1 MGRNTG
7 SDTGGNAD
15 ADDAM
20 PADVTAL
27 PVDEGEFYRT
37 LVENA
42 AEGMLTINAD
52 SRIVYANPAIEDILG
67 YTPEELVGS
76 SKMRIIPER
85 LRPVHGAAL
94 ASYVETGER
103 NIDWDGVELPALH
116 KDGHEVPTLISLRE
130 HRHDGDQYFTGIVR
144 GITDRK
150 RRERELRRRK
160 DRLDEFADVLAHDI
174 RNPLSVAQG
183 YTELVREDHD
193 APELDRVVDSLG
205 RIEELIDDL
214 LALSKE
220 GALIGDT
227 APVDLADCV
236 RESWNGVD
244 TGDAELRIE
253 APLGT
258 IDADRSRLR
267 DLLENLFRNS
277 VEHSSTSP
285 HSQAR
290 ENSVEHSSTNPRS
303 QARGDSVE
311 HGDEAVTITVG
322 LLPDGSTGKPP
333 DGFYIADDGPG
344 IPDSIRGEIFD
355 RGYSTRD
362 GGTGYG
368 LAIVRGIAEA
378 HGWTVSLAPHE
389 KPESGTGAR
398 FEFRNVEFVSV
409 DASPKR

>member
-7 SDTGGNAD
+7 SDTDGNAD

-20 PADVTAL
+20 PADATAL

-42 AEGMLTINAD
+42 AEGMLTIDAD

-144 GITDRK
+144 DITDRK

-183 YTELVREDHD
+183 YTELAREDHD
-193 APELDRVVDSLG
+193 APELDRVADSLG

-220 GALIGDT
+220 GALIGET

-236 RESWNGVD
+236 RESWDGVD

-253 APLGT
+253 TPLGT

-267 DLLENLFRNS
+267 DLLENLLRNS

-285 HSQAR
+285 RSNAR
-290 ENSVEHSSTNPRS
+290 GNSVEHSGAP
-303 QARGDSVE
+303 
-311 HGDEAVTITVG
+311 VTITVG
-322 LLPDGSTGKPP
+322 LLSGSEATGETPHESADRTP
-333 DGFYIADDGPG
+333 DGFYLADDGPG
-344 IPDSIRGEIFD
+344 IPDSIREEIFD

>member
-1 MGRNTG
+1 M
-7 SDTGGNAD
+7 DTDRNAD
-15 ADDAM
+15 R
-20 PADVTAL
+20 L
-27 PVDEGEFYRT
+27 PVASEEFHRT

-42 AEGMLTINAD
+42 AEGMLTIDEN

-103 NIDWDGVELPALH
+103 NIDWNGVELPALH

-130 HRHDGDQYFTGIVR
+130 HRHDGEQYFTGIVR
-144 GITDRK
+144 DVTDRK
-150 RRERELRRRK
+150 ERERELRRRK

-183 YTELVREDHD
+183 YTELAREDHD
-193 APELDRVVDSLG
+193 APELDRVADSLG

-214 LALSKE
+214 LALSKD
-220 GALIGDT
+220 GARIGET

-236 RESWNGVD
+236 RESWVGVD
-244 TGDAELRIE
+244 TGHAELRIE

-258 IDADRSRLR
+258 IDADGSRLR
-267 DLLENLFRNS
+267 DLLGNLFRNS
-277 VEHSSTSP
+277 VEHGSES
-285 HSQAR
+285 
-290 ENSVEHSSTNPRS
+290 PRS
-303 QARGDSVE
+303 RAHGDAPE
-311 HGDEAVTITVG
+311 HGSRAHGDAVKDGGSNVTITVG
-322 LLPDGSTGKPP
+322 LLADEAESDDGTP
-333 DGFYIADDGPG
+333 DGFYVADDGPG
-344 IPDSIRGEIFD
+344 IPEPIRSEIFD

-378 HGWTVSLAPHE
+378 HDWDVSIASARDTNDRE
-389 KPESGTGAR
+389 AGSGGEPPDASGAR
-398 FEFRNVEFVSV
+398 FEFRNVEFVST
-409 DASPKR
+409 DA